1 MSDDA
6 GQLPSGRFARFAR
19 LAGLAGRGAGDL
31 ALGKAKR
38 LFGGSSATDEVRA
51 ARRVLETLGEMKG
64 AAMKLGQQLAMEAD
78 ALPAEAR
85 DLVSKLYAGAPP
97 MRFETVREVV
107 EDELGESLEAAFRR
121 FEPAPLASA
130 SLGQVHRATLHDGTE
145 VAVKVQ
151 YPGVADAVE
160 SDLKNIAVL
169 MKALPN
175 ATFKGLDT
183 ARYVE
188 EVRREVGAETDYRGE
203 AERSAAYAAALAP
216 FGDLHVP
223 RVIARHSTMRLLTM
237 EFVEGR
243 PLNVFA
249 ASQAD
254 DEARWRVGRQLALAL
269 LGPFV
274 RDGLIHADPHPGNFL
289 VRPDGRLTVLDFGAV
304 KRLSPTFVEGFWGLL
319 MAECRGGKPD
329 FVAQMSLAGYVFTG
343 DVVKAT
349 RHLSEIHEVASRPV
363 QTETYDWGACTMVPD
378 LRQRFVGDFR
388 DLVEIQPPPE
398 GLMFFRAIGGL
409 ANNMRLLRASGSYRA
424 LCLELDA
431 LRTVP
436 AVR

>member
-1 MSDDA
+1 MADDT
-6 GQLPSGRFARFAR
+6 GSLPSGRFARFAK
-19 LAGLAGRGAGDL
+19 LAGLAGRSAGDL
-31 ALGKAKR
+31 AIGRAKR
-38 LFGGSSATDEVRA
+38 LFGGSSEESEVRS

-64 AAMKLGQQLAMEAD
+64 AAMKIGQQLAMEAD
-78 ALPAEAR
+78 ALPPEAR
-85 DLVSKLYAGAPP
+85 DLVAKLYAGAPP

-107 EDELGESLEAAFRR
+107 EDELGEPLESAFRH
-121 FEPAPLASA
+121 FEQVALASA

-151 YPGVADAVE
+151 YPGVAGAVE
-160 SDLKNIAVL
+160 SDLGNVALL
-169 MKALPN
+169 MKALPSS
-175 ATFKGLDT
+175 TFKGLDT
-183 ARYVE
+183 SRYVD

-216 FGDLHVP
+216 FEGVHVP
-223 RVIARHSTMRLLTM
+223 RVVARHSTKRLLTM
-237 EFVEGR
+237 EFVEGV

-249 ASQAD
+249 ASDA
-254 DEARWRVGRQLALAL
+254 DEATRWRVGRQLALAL

-274 RDGLIHADPHPGNFL
+274 REGLIHADPHPGNFL

-304 KRLSPTFVEGFWGLL
+304 KKLSPSFVEGFWGLL

-329 FVAQMSLAGYVFTG
+329 FVAQLSLAGYVFNG
-343 DVVKAT
+343 DTAKAA

-363 QTETYDWGACTMVPD
+363 QSETYDWGACTMVPD
-378 LRQRFVGDFR
+378 LRRRFVGDFR

-409 ANNMRLLRASGSYRA
+409 ANNLRLLRAKGAYRA
-424 LCLELDA
+424 LCEELDA
-431 LRTVP
+431 MRTD
-436 AVR
+436 AARR